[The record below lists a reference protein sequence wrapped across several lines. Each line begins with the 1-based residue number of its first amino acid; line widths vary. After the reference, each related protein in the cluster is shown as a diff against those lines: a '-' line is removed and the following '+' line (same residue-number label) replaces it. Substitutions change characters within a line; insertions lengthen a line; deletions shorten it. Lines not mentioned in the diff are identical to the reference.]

1 MNDAVARIRA
11 SAWWLVPMLLLA
23 LVIGWELDWGRALH
37 PGVPTAEPIPGK
49 PVVTSLL
56 PEYTI
61 AGGLAGHAETVNR
74 TLFNPTRRPAPVVA
88 EAAKQRMQRGLYI
101 LTGTTVSGDRAL
113 AFLKEKSGGKA
124 VTVRQGA
131 TVSGMLVSEVA
142 PDRVKL
148 TLGDES
154 EELVLKVATNA
165 RPTPQPAAPPVPVA
179 GGAAPPA
186 PGTPSPAANVP
197 PVQGAEV
204 SLAERRRAARAAAEQ
219 AQAAQGGGGAQA
231 ATSVVPPAGAATPT
245 ATPQATT
252 GAPPVVPP
260 GWEHLYRGQRPN

>member
-1 MNDAVARIRA
+1 MNDAAARIRA
-11 SAWWLVPMLLLA
+11 SAWWLVPLVLLI

-37 PGVPTAEPIPGK
+37 PGVPAAEPIAPK

-56 PEYTI
+56 PEYAI
-61 AGGLAGHAETVNR
+61 DGGLAGHAETVNR

-88 EAAKQRMQRGLYI
+88 EAAKQRMQRGLYV

-124 VTVRQGA
+124 VTVKQGA
-131 TVSGMLVSEVA
+131 TISGMLVAEVA

-165 RPTPQPAAPPVPVA
+165 RPTPQPAAPPAPIPA
-179 GGAAPPA
+179 GAIQPA
-186 PGTPSPAANVP
+186 PGGPPQVTNAAVPQSP
-197 PVQGAEV
+197 EV
-204 SLAERRRAARAAAEQ
+204 SLAERRRAARAAAGQ
-219 AQAAQGGGGAQA
+219 AQAGQAGTAAAQPGTAAAVQGA
-231 ATSVVPPAGAATPT
+231 GT
-245 ATPQATT
+245 ATPSTT
-252 GAPPVVPP
+252 GAPPAVPP
-260 GWEHLYRGQRPN
+260 GWEHLYRGRQAN